1 MKRHETSFATGGDLI
16 IVKALLTGPR
26 QTTPGLF
33 VLDTGAMF
41 TTMSPELADLL
52 GYSARDGI
60 KRARVHTAI
69 GSEEGYLLRVA
80 KLEALGVTIPSCP
93 VHVFDL
99 GHEDIDGLLGLSFL
113 YELNYEIRSVERRI
127 LVERIAP

>member
-16 IVKALLTGPR
+16 IIEALLTGPR
-26 QTTPGLF
+26 QTLPGFF

-41 TTMSPELADLL
+41 TTMTPELADLL

-69 GSEEGYLLRVA
+69 EAKKATSCAWPSSKPSGSRYRA
-80 KLEALGVTIPSCP
+80 A
-93 VHVFDL
+93 
-99 GHEDIDGLLGLSFL
+99 
-113 YELNYEIRSVERRI
+113 RSTCSTSATRI
-127 LVERIAP
+127 STGSSG